1 MKKSALNIILLFF
14 GMVISNSIWANTT
27 CDGTKEHPCIV
38 QDTENNSSDVRNWRD
53 CEMLAAV
60 YQGNI
65 TGLGNLWMS
74 GSGAPSEQ
82 GWKTLADNI
91 KKATQGKVKKI
102 IDLDL
107 REETHGYL
115 NHNAI
120 NLTTQN
126 DWINLGKTL
135 PQILVAEQD
144 WLRFLN
150 TQSTIYNVLTSEDFK
165 AGKFS
170 PGIAIPVES
179 VTNEETIATDV
190 GFQYIRLPVSDHM
203 APRDADVDQFVSL
216 VKNASSDTWLHLHCR
231 GGEGRTTTFMAMYDM
246 LKNADKVSF
255 DEILKR
261 QAALPPNYDL
271 YNVNR
276 RDPSLTIYYQ
286 QRLQFLK
293 DFYQY
298 ANAALQG
305 YKGSWSEWK
314 NK

>member
-1 MKKSALNIILLFF
+1 MKKNILINFLLFF
-14 GMVISNSIWANTT
+14 GMAISNNNWASSI
-27 CDGTKEHPCIV
+27 CDGTKDHPCIV
-38 QDTENNSSDVRNWRD
+38 QDTENNSPEVRNWRD
-53 CEMLAAV
+53 SQMLAEK
-60 YQGNI
+60 YQGNV

-82 GWKTLADNI
+82 GWKTLANNI
-91 KKATQGKVKKI
+91 KNATQGKVKKI
-102 IDLDL
+102 LDLDL

-126 DWINLGKTL
+126 DWINQGKTL
-135 PQILVAEQD
+135 SQILAAEQD
-144 WLRFLN
+144 WLQLLK
-150 TQSTIYNVLTSEDFK
+150 TQPIIYNVLKSQDFK

-170 PGIAIPVES
+170 TGIAIPVES
-179 VTNEETIATDV
+179 IANEEKLATDA
-190 GFQYIRLPVSDHM
+190 GFQYIRLTVSDHM
-203 APRDADVDQFVSL
+203 APSDADTDTFVSL
-216 VKNASSDTWLHLHCR
+216 VKNTSSDTWLHLHCR

-261 QAALPPNYDL
+261 QAALPPYYDL
-271 YNVNR
+271 YKVNR
-276 RDPSLTIYYQ
+276 RDPSLTVYYQ

-298 ANAALQG
+298 AHAALQG
-305 YKGSWSEWK
+305 YQGNWSDWK
-314 NK
+314 K